1 MEEDLITPQDWKP
14 TVATIKVL
22 GVGGGGCNAVSYM
35 YEQGIEGCSFI
46 VCNTD
51 SMHLHASPVPTK
63 IQLGHGLGAGTNPTK
78 GRNAALESQD
88 EIANKVLD
96 SGTQMLFITAGR
108 GGGTGTGATPVIAKM
123 AKDRGILTVAVVTI
137 PFLN

>member
-35 YEQGIEGCSFI
+35 YDLGIEGCSFI

-51 SMHLHASPVPTK
+51 SMHLYDSTVPTN
-63 IQLGHGLGAGTNPTK
+63 IQH
-78 GRNAALESQD
+78 
-88 EIANKVLD
+88 
-96 SGTQMLFITAGR
+96 
-108 GGGTGTGATPVIAKM
+108 
-123 AKDRGILTVAVVTI
+123 
-137 PFLN
+137 